1 MKKTK
6 KLVSLLLALAMIFA
20 MSLSVFAAG
29 TNSIKVTNAQGG
41 ETYKIYKML
50 DADVNPGKT
59 AYSYTLPAASKW
71 RSFFTG
77 SGAGAAYVDI
87 NTVDGTDYVTWKK
100 TGASDY
106 EAFGKAA
113 AAYAATA
120 ANGVILAGT
129 ETPTADG
136 EFTFNGLDSGYYL
149 ITSTNGTLSMVATT
163 PLDPQATVN
172 EKNPDPTIEKKVE
185 EGSLFGE
192 NNSAQIGDTVKFQ
205 VTINVKKGAKNY
217 VMHDKMEDGLT
228 FNKDSVQI
236 GSLTKGTDYTVN
248 TPVSGAAAL
257 ADDCTFEISF
267 ADSYLNSITADT
279 ELTVTYNAVLN
290 EKADVTNGE
299 KNNVQLKW
307 GDKSET
313 EWGTTT
319 TKTYQFEIL
328 KYDKADNTK
337 KPLAGAKFQLKD
349 DANTVLK
356 LVKESPTVYRIATNT
371 ETGTIDTI
379 ETVAAGNIVVKGVD
393 EATYTLVETESPEG
407 YAKLSSPITVNVKND
422 NTLIVE
428 VENTAGNTLPS
439 TGGMGTTL
447 FYVVGGILVIGAA
460 AILILRK
467 RASGNK

>member
-20 MSLSVFAAG
+20 MSLSVFAAE
-29 TNSIKVTNAQGG
+29 TNSIQVNNAQGG

-50 DADVNPGKT
+50 DADVNPDKT
-59 AYSYTLPAASKW
+59 AYSYTLPAASPW
-71 RSFFTG
+71 RNFFET
-77 SGAGAAYVDI
+77 GAGADYVEIKD
-87 NTVDGTDYVTWKK
+87 VDGTDYVTWKDSK
-100 TGASDY
+100 TSASDY

-120 ANGVILAGT
+120 ANGV
-129 ETPTADG
+129 TPAATQTPAADSDI
-136 EFTFNGLDSGYYL
+136 TFDGLDSGYYL
-149 ITSTNGTLSMVATT
+149 ITSTNGTLSMVETT
-163 PLDPQATVN
+163 PQQSTVTVN
-172 EKNPDPTIEKKVE
+172 EKNPNPTIKKEVE
-185 EGSLFGE
+185 EGSSFGQ
-192 NNSAQIGDTVKFQ
+192 NNSAQIGDTVNFRVK
-205 VTINVKKGAKNY
+205 INVKKGAKNY

-236 GSLTKGTDYTVN
+236 ASLTKGTDYTVN
-248 TPVSGAAAL
+248 TPTGAAAPT
-257 ADDCTFEISF
+257 DDCTFEIRF
-267 ADSYLNSITADT
+267 ADSYLNNITADT

-299 KNNVQLKW
+299 KNEVQLKW
-307 GDKSET
+307 GDNNQT

-337 KPLAGAKFQLKD
+337 KPLADAEFKLLKADGTEVKVVKVSDTEYRVANGNESGAG
-349 DANTVLK
+349 VPI
-356 LVKESPTVYRIATNT
+356 V
-371 ETGTIDTI
+371 
-379 ETVAAGNIVVKGVD
+379 TVANNKIVVKGVD
-393 EATYTLVETESPEG
+393 LAEYQLEETKSPHG
-407 YAKLSSPITVNVKND
+407 YAKLSVPKKFEVKEGQTV
-422 NTLIVE
+422 LVE

-467 RASGNK
+467 RASDNK